1 MVTAKDLKEY
11 RLMSNLSLR
20 DVARYCGITAQAIGQ
35 IETGVVSLNENTYHE
50 IVNGINRAKQAI
62 ADGRFADDKSAEKE
76 AEKIKIAQKEQIT
89 SVPKKTAKITNQK

>member
-1 MVTAKDLKEY
+1 MMTTKDLKEY

-50 IVNGINRAKQAI
+50 IVSGINKAKQAI
-62 ADGRFADDKSAEKE
+62 ADGTFE
-76 AEKIKIAQKEQIT
+76 AEKSIERENVKEKQSQKVSNE
-89 SVPKKTAKITNQK
+89 SKKSNGKR